1 VFPFFGRR
9 SAKKPTFLLW
19 LPENTSLQSALD
31 MTTADTLGIVAKNSK
46 MVRRLAIRFKDEG
59 KLAAFAKTHHL
70 PDSSKCGRWRID
82 GLAPSIGAAGIVGL
96 LQSKGWQINE
106 FLYFGMH
113 HCVCTSDNCGP
124 TDPMHYQFDGQS
136 VQVIRFKAVSVA
148 EFPKRSCQF
157 LYQERF

>member
-1 VFPFFGRR
+1 MFPFFGRR

-113 HCVCTSDNCGP
+113 HCVYTSDNCGP